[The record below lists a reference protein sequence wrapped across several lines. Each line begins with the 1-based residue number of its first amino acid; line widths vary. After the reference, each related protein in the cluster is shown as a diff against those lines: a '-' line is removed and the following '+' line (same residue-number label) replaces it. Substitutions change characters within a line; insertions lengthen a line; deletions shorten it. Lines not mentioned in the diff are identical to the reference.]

1 MPSPPSAA
9 PPALLRRLPGLT
21 GYDTSVAAM
30 REFTA
35 ARGPDTPDELWLL
48 EHPPV
53 YTLGLNTDPAHLL
66 SAGDI
71 SVVQTDRGGQVT
83 YHGPGQLVAYVLVD
97 LQRAQLGVR
106 QVVSALEDAVIAL
119 AARHGISASAR
130 REAPGVYVAGSKL
143 ASIGL
148 RVRRGCTYHGLAL
161 NVAMDL
167 APFAGINPCG
177 HSGLPVTSLA
187 LLGGPS
193 DLDAVATEFAAI
205 LLPKLHLVPAAVPA
219 GATGKS
225 REIGV

>member
-53 YTLGLNTDPAHLL
+53 YTLGLNTDRAHLL

-71 SVVQTDRGGQVT
+71 PVVQTDRGGQVT

>member
-1 MPSPPSAA
+1 MPAPPSTA

-21 GYDTSVAAM
+21 GYEASVAAM

-35 ARGPDTPDELWLL
+35 TRGPDTPDELWLL

-53 YTLGLNTDPAHLL
+53 YTFGLNTNPAHLL

-71 SVVQTDRGGQVT
+71 PVVQTDRGGQVT
-83 YHGPGQLVAYVLVD
+83 YHGPGQLVTYVLLD
-97 LQRAQLGVR
+97 LQRAQLGIR
-106 QVVSALEDAVIAL
+106 QVVSALEEAVMEL
-119 AARHGISASAR
+119 AAGHGISASAR

-161 NVAMDL
+161 NVDMDL
-167 APFAGINPCG
+167 RPFAGINPCG
-177 HSGLPVTSLA
+177 YAGLPVTSLA

-193 DLDAVATEFAAI
+193 DLDVVAAELGELLLRTLNLVGAAA
-205 LLPKLHLVPAAVPA
+205 P
-219 GATGKS
+219 
-225 REIGV
+225 